1 MTETET
7 TRDRHTQ
14 RQKERT
20 NVLLLRVGLGWSER
34 QRATDRRE
42 KKKRSFVRGGIRH
55 IERHTERLRQKETE
69 RTNGFLFGVGDGV
82 E

>member
-42 KKKRSFVRGGIRH
+42 KKK
-55 IERHTERLRQKETE
+55 T
-69 RTNGFLFGVGDGV
+69 LFCSGWD
-82 E
+82 